1 MTDTEKLSYALG
13 MNIYGNI
20 SELPVQLDLGVVRRA
35 IETLSAGGEP
45 ELSPEEYKEQM
56 QRFQNVVQSAGKA
69 SLKAASEHNRKLGQA
84 FLAENGRKSGV
95 VTTASGLQYQILKSG
110 TGRKPAKTDRVRV
123 HYEGKLIDGK
133 VFDSSISRGEP
144 AEFPLNQVISGWT
157 EGVALMQEGAKYRF
171 FIPSELAYGERG
183 AGNVIPPGATLIFEV
198 ELLAVL

>member
-35 IETLSAGGEP
+35 LETLSNGGQP

-69 SLKAASEHNRKLGQA
+69 SLKAAAEHNRKLGQA
-84 FLAENGRKSGV
+84 FLAENAKKSGV
-95 VTTASGLQYQILKSG
+95 VTTPSGLQYQILKTGS
-110 TGRKPAKTDRVRV
+110 GRKPAKTDRVRV

-144 AEFPLNQVISGWT
+144 TEFPLNQVIAGWT
-157 EGVALMQEGAKYRF
+157 EGVALMPEGAKYRF
-171 FIPSELAYGERG
+171 FIPAELAYGERG